1 MGLFD
6 KENVNRRRGG
16 GRELLII
23 KSEKYKIQR
32 SVVEKDVM
40 PNVTLLTSN
49 LLIFSIHSNRKT
61 R

>member
-6 KENVNRRRGG
+6 KENVNRKGG
-16 GRELLII
+16 GRDFLII